1 MNKPDNMGANSS
13 VRRGLAKIS
22 VLILVCIEVILAYPN
37 RAVAFEYQNTKY
49 LENSLLNDVNFIA
62 NADVYKKVVNG
73 TYVYEFIKKDK
84 SMITVDSDAQKVTS
98 NVAQV
103 IAYSEAEA
111 VQVEQIYNGHVGKV

>member
-1 MNKPDNMGANSS
+1 MGANSS
-13 VRRGLAKIS
+13 VRRGLARIS

-73 TYVYEFIKKDK
+73 TYVYEFIKK
-84 SMITVDSDAQKVTS
+84 
-98 NVAQV
+98 
-103 IAYSEAEA
+103 
-111 VQVEQIYNGHVGKV
+111 